1 MSKRTGFTTITPY
14 LVCNGASQAIDYY
27 IEHLGAKELYRLEMD
42 NGLIAHAEIEI
53 GDGRILLSD
62 EFEKLGILSPLSIGG
77 SPISLNIYVDNPDA
91 VFASLLKDAGI
102 ELSPMED
109 QFHGDRSG
117 KLQDRYGHI
126 WHIASNQHDLTSDE
140 IVQKFKQAMGR

>member
-14 LVCNGASQAIDYY
+14 LVCNGASKAIDYY
-27 IEHLGAKELYRLEMD
+27 TEHLGATELYRLEID
-42 NGLIAHAEIEI
+42 DGLIAHAEIEV

-77 SPISLNIYVDNPDA
+77 SPISLNIYVDDPDA
-91 VFASLLKDAGI
+91 VFASMLKDAAI
-102 ELSPMED
+102 ELSPMKD

-126 WHIASNQHDLTSDE
+126 WHIAHNQEDLTSDE
-140 IVQKFKQAMGR
+140 IIQKFSQAMDR